1 LAGVDRNDNVAEIDA
16 LFDQL
21 LSKGGSDLH
30 LSVGYPPIIR
40 LRGLLHP
47 LRDAPMGE
55 AEITRLLDEILDDAR
70 RREFDERHDL
80 DFAYAYG
87 ERARFRANYLM
98 KTTGRGAVFRTI
110 PSKVPSAKQLG
121 LPEAIVR
128 LAERRAGLV
137 LVTGPTGSGK
147 STTLAALISH
157 INHTRAGHILTIEDP
172 VEFVHPPAR
181 CQITHREVGLDTP
194 TFADAIRSAGRENA
208 DVILVGEL
216 RAPQTMRLALQ
227 LASYGV
233 LVFAT
238 VHTNSA
244 PATIDRF
251 VNAFSAGQQPAIRG
265 MLSDALAGIVAQQL
279 LRTADGTSRVAVHE
293 ILVSTRGVASAIRE
307 SKTSMISSLIQG
319 GGKVGMQ
326 SMDKAL
332 QRRGDPRTTSRCD
345 RLSPGSGAVWRER
358 SDESR
363 AGPGQARA
371 SRRGDRE
378 PTAAPAVQPQRVPFR

>member
-1 LAGVDRNDNVAEIDA
+1 MAAIDA

-21 LSKGGSDLH
+21 LSRGGSDLH
-30 LSVGYPPIIR
+30 LSIGYPPTIR
-40 LRGLLHP
+40 NRGLLEP
-47 LRDAPMGE
+47 LRDAPVE
-55 AEITRLLDEILDDAR
+55 RAEMDRLLHELLDER
-70 RREFDERHDL
+70 RSREFERERDL

-87 ERARFRANYLM
+87 DRARFRANYLW
-98 KTTGRGAVFRTI
+98 KTTGPGAVFRTI
-110 PSKVPSAKQLG
+110 PSKIPTAQDLG
-121 LPEAIVR
+121 LTDAIVR

-172 VEFVHPPAR
+172 VEFVHEPVK
-181 CQITHREVGLDTP
+181 CQVIHREVGVDTP

-216 RAPQTMRLALQ
+216 RGQETMRLALQ
-227 LASYGV
+227 LASFGV

-244 PATIDRF
+244 AATIDRF
-251 VNAFSAGQQPAIRG
+251 VNAFPASQQPGIRG

-279 LRTADGTSRVAVHE
+279 LRTADGKGRVAAHE
-293 ILVSTRGVASAIRE
+293 ILIGSTGVSAAIRE
-307 SKTSMISSLIQG
+307 SKTSMIPSLIQG
-319 GGKVGMQ
+319 GGRQGMQ

-332 QRRGDPRTTSRCD
+332 QKLVEAGTIAAQDALEKAIDKESFAKIPA
-345 RLSPGSGAVWRER
+345 LR
-358 SDESR
+358 SKLD
-363 AGPGQARA
+363 A
-371 SRRGDRE
+371 SLM
-378 PTAAPAVQPQRVPFR
+378 